1 MKPEYKMN
9 PKMKLKLDDYRK
21 RKGRAEIAGA
31 AICSASVVEVRKW
44 AFEKAMAL
52 KQDLD
57 IVTDIIYKAAEIEA
71 YVTEGKNPRGD
82 FFSCVDTAMSE
93 VDHASIPEVSEASK
107 RKTLVVVR
115 KWLKEYDALD

>member
-1 MKPEYKMN
+1 MTMQNKKDSQP
-9 PKMKLKLDDYRK
+9 P
-21 RKGRAEIAGA
+21 
-31 AICSASVVEVRKW
+31 AIPPLPPATGSASGMELRRW

-52 KQDLD
+52 KDDLD
-57 IVTDIIYKAAEIEA
+57 IEAELIYKAAEIEA
-71 YVTEGKNPRGD
+71 YVTDGKNPRGD
-82 FFSCVDTAMSE
+82 FYSCVDTAMSE